1 MWDFIKKNMRIKILM
16 LTGPAISSRFM
27 YNGLAKDLEIH
38 TVIRETP
45 VPMKTIMK
53 NRAKKLGWINVAG
66 QIAFGIL
73 ILPMLRNFSQKQ
85 KEKVIQKLGLNG
97 DPIPNEKLIDVVS
110 VNAPETIE
118 LLQKINPD
126 VVIVNGCRIVSK
138 KVLSAVDAVFINTHE
153 GITPRYRGIHGGY
166 WALVNR
172 DLENCGVTVHLV
184 DKGVDTG
191 GILYQAVIQPEK
203 KDNFTTY
210 PYYQTAAGIPL
221 MRKAIEDA
229 AAGSLKKIE
238 PKLESQIWYHPTI
251 WGYIWHFLTKGVC

>member
-1 MWDFIKKNMRIKILM
+1 MSVKILM

-27 YNGLAKDLEIH
+27 YNGLKADFEIEK
-38 TVIRETP
+38 VIREIP

-53 NRAKKLGWINVAG
+53 NRAKKLGWFNVLG
-66 QIAFGIL
+66 QITFGL
-73 ILPMLRNFSQKQ
+73 LVLPILRNLAQKQ
-85 KEKVIQKLGLNG
+85 KIHVIQKLGLN
-97 DPIPNEKLIDVVS
+97 DAEIDSEKLIDVSS
-110 VNAPETIE
+110 VNAPETID
-118 LLQKINPD
+118 LLKEINPD

-138 KVLSAVDAVFINTHE
+138 KVLNAVNAVFINTHE

-191 GILYQAVIQPEK
+191 GILYQARIQPEK
-203 KDNFTTY
+203 QDNFTTY

-221 MRKAIEDA
+221 MKQAILDVMN
-229 AAGSLKKIE
+229 GNIQPKQS
-238 PKLESQIWYHPTI
+238 KLESKIWYHPTFGQYL
-251 WGYIWHFLTKGVC
+251 WNYLTKGVK

>member
-1 MWDFIKKNMRIKILM
+1 M

-27 YNGLAKDLEIH
+27 YNGLKEDVNIVQ
-38 TVIRETP
+38 VIREVP

-53 NRAKKLGWINVAG
+53 NRAKKLGWFNVLG
-66 QIAFGIL
+66 QIAFGKL
-73 ILPMLRNFSQKQ
+73 ILPILRYFSKNQKAY
-85 KEKVIQKLGLNG
+85 VLQKLGLNETE
-97 DPIPNEKLIDVVS
+97 IPSEKLVDVES
-110 VNAPETIE
+110 VNSTESIE
-118 LLQKINPD
+118 LLKKINPD

-138 KVLSAVDAVFINTHE
+138 KVLSAIDAVFINTHE

-166 WALVNR
+166 WALVNQ

-191 GILYQAVIQPEK
+191 GILYQARIQPEK

-221 MRKAIEDA
+221 MKQAVMDVDKNSIQI
-229 AAGSLKKIE
+229 KQ
-238 PKLESQIWYHPTI
+238 PVLESQIWYHPTI
-251 WGYIWHFLTKGVC
+251 WQYLWNFLTKGIK

>member
-1 MWDFIKKNMRIKILM
+1 MGVKILM

-27 YNGLAKDLEIH
+27 YNGLAEDLEIH

-45 VPMKTIMK
+45 VPMKTIMR
-53 NRAKKLGWINVAG
+53 NRAKKLGWFHVAG
-66 QIAFGIL
+66 QIAFGIF
-73 ILPMLRNFSQKQ
+73 ILPILRNFSQKQ
-85 KEKVIQKLGLNG
+85 KEKVIRKLGLNN
-97 DPIPNEKLIDVVS
+97 DPIPNEKLVEVTS

-118 LLQKINPD
+118 LLKKISPD

-172 DLENCGVTVHLV
+172 DAENCGVTVHLV

-221 MRKAIEDA
+221 MKQAILDVEND
-229 AAGSLKKIE
+229 SIRKIE
-238 PKLESQIWYHPTI
+238 PKLESRIWYHPTI
-251 WGYIWHFLTKGVC
+251 WEYLWNYFRKGVG

>member
-1 MWDFIKKNMRIKILM
+1 MSVRVVM

-27 YNGLAKDLEIH
+27 YNGLKEDVNIVQ
-38 TVIRETP
+38 VIREVP

-53 NRAKKLGWINVAG
+53 NRAKKLGWFNVLG
-66 QIAFGIL
+66 QIAFGKL
-73 ILPMLRNFSQKQ
+73 ILPILRTFSKDQ
-85 KEKVIQKLGLNG
+85 KEKVIQNLGLS
-97 DPIPNEKLIDVVS
+97 DLEISSEKLVDVSS
-110 VNAPETIE
+110 VNSPETIE
-118 LLQKINPD
+118 ILKKINPD

-166 WALVNR
+166 WALVNQ

-191 GILYQAVIQPEK
+191 GILYQARIQPEK

-221 MRKAIEDA
+221 MKQAVMDVENNSIQI
-229 AAGSLKKIE
+229 KQ
-238 PKLESQIWYHPTI
+238 PVLESQIWYHPTI
-251 WGYIWHFLTKGVC
+251 WQYLWNFLTKGIK